1 MNGSNGTLVM
11 FTFSLIIK
19 SLFFIFYDFLK
30 MPSMVCHPCLLNG
43 YLLYVCICKNGN
55 RLNSILKEKVCSLV
69 SQWKTEGP
77 ESLAYLSI
85 CYWCPVSII
94 ELMFSF
100 AYFINIM

>member
-1 MNGSNGTLVM
+1 
-11 FTFSLIIK
+11 
-19 SLFFIFYDFLK
+19 
-30 MPSMVCHPCLLNG
+30 MPSMVCHPYLLNV
-43 YLLYVCICKNGN
+43 YLLYVCICKDGN

-94 ELMFSF
+94 YLMFSF
-100 AYFINIM
+100 AYFIKIM